1 MYVNT
6 IYIQIL
12 IIYTICIYNYI
23 YNAYTHIHICI
34 YIYLHI
40 RIHTYIHVYLYVY
53 ILSICIQIHTH
64 THIYIYICIHIYI
77 YIYTCAEWYVV
88 YIYIYIYNTQNY
100 WTTPF
105 KYIRYTYT
113 LHHPIPFHF
122 VPSPGLGRYFG
133 HLSPMDFRLFPHWPS
148 FSPYVNGKE
157 RHVYPMVHQNFPN
170 EKICKLDYFMGHD
183 FAANHVVHRF
193 RFLIKWPFRLGILY
207 DLYDIPL
214 SIVCCQMP
222 LHSPNNV
229 KTNGLLT
236 RVARTHY
243 R

>member
-1 MYVNT
+1 MHT
-6 IYIQIL
+6 HIYI
-12 IIYTICIYNYI
+12 YV
-23 YNAYTHIHICI
+23 

-64 THIYIYICIHIYI
+64 IYIYTYVYI

-170 EKICKLDYFMGHD
+170 EQICKLDYFMGHD

-214 SIVCCQMP
+214 SIVCCQMR